1 MEMPSSCPDGFR
13 MDVTAAVLGIHECD
27 DSPSAYGILS
37 RTLQPPLRAVVRID
51 SAGQSTLEIP
61 VGIRLSAELTD
72 TAAHLLRPEVFGLRS
87 QFPTDAAVFPDSEVL
102 LLPYRVG
109 DATVAA
115 VLIGAGGAFGE
126 DGEPWRRLADAL
138 ARVERREQS
147 QQQLRA
153 ECELLRQRAE
163 ESEAMHTLGLA
174 TNRSLDLDEVLGL
187 VSRFART
194 LLGAHY
200 ATVSTVQNDTV
211 ELVASIGLHGE
222 QTGTD
227 ELAAQI
233 VEAAK
238 PLRIGG
244 PGANLDP
251 AGFPLHV
258 EQGMVVGLG
267 VPLTL
272 FGDTFGALV
281 VGYRRPYEVTA
292 RDIRLGISV
301 ATHAAV
307 AIGNARLHERVE
319 ERSTELSQAY
329 ARLDELTRAKER
341 FYNAVSHDL
350 RTPVGAIKGYSE
362 LMLEGLA
369 GELPERA
376 RRFVENSA
384 RAAEN
389 LLGLLNDLLD
399 FAKLQAN
406 RVDVELKPTDLQ
418 TVIDDA
424 LISVRPQA
432 EEKGLELGEPAIC
445 DLTLITD
452 GRRLRQILI
461 NLLSNAVKFT
471 KAGRVGLE
479 CDIGSER
486 VELSVFDTGPGI
498 SAEDQVRVFREFE
511 QIKGSVGTGL
521 GLPIC
526 ANLAT
531 LLGGSLH
538 VESELGKG
546 SRFVLRLPLEPDP
559 STMLVD
565 DVDASD
571 VPDDDVRP
579 AASDDGAEP
588 ATGRRGAVQVS

>member
-1 MEMPSSCPDGFR
+1 
-13 MDVTAAVLGIHECD
+13 MDVTAAVLGIHESD
-27 DSPSAYGILS
+27 DAHSAYSVIA
-37 RTLQPPLRAVVRID
+37 RTLQPPLHAVARID
-51 SAGQSTLEIP
+51 AAQNPTILIP
-61 VGIRLSAELTD
+61 LGTVLSAELTD

-87 QFPTDAAVFPDSEVL
+87 QFPTDASLFPDTDVL
-102 LLPYRVG
+102 FMPYRVG
-109 DATVAA
+109 DASATA
-115 VLIGAGGAFGE
+115 VLIGENGAFGE
-126 DGEPWRRLADAL
+126 DPEPWRRLADAL
-138 ARVERREQS
+138 ARLEAREQS
-147 QQQLRA
+147 QQKLRA
-153 ECELLRQRAE
+153 ECDLLRQRAE

-174 TNRSLDLDEVLGL
+174 TNRSLDPDEVLAL
-187 VSRFART
+187 VARFART

-200 ATVSTVQNDTV
+200 ATVSTVSNGAV
-211 ELVASIGLHGE
+211 ELVASIGLHGVHS
-222 QTGTD
+222 GAD
-227 ELAAQI
+227 ALSARV
-233 VEAAK
+233 VEAEK

-244 PGANLDP
+244 ASGSLQPDE
-251 AGFPLHV
+251 FPLHV
-258 EQGMVVGLG
+258 EQGMIVGLG

-292 RDIRLGISV
+292 RDVRLGISV

-319 ERSTELSQAY
+319 QRSGELAQAY
-329 ARLDELTRAKER
+329 AQLGEATRAKEQ

-376 RRFVENSA
+376 RRFIENSA

-406 RVDVELKPTDLQ
+406 RVEIDLKPTDLQ
-418 TVIDDA
+418 RVIDDA
-424 LISVRPQA
+424 LLSVRPQA
-432 EEKGLELGEPAIC
+432 DEKGLELGEPASC
-445 DLTLITD
+445 ELTLITD

-461 NLLSNAVKFT
+461 NLLGNAVKFT
-471 KAGRVGLE
+471 RTGRVGLE
-479 CDIGSER
+479 CNIASTH
-486 VELSVFDTGPGI
+486 VELGVFDTGPGI
-498 SAEDQVRVFREFE
+498 SPEDQVRVFREFE

-526 ANLAT
+526 ANLAS

-546 SRFVLRLPLEPDP
+546 SRFVLRLPLEPP
-559 STMLVD
+559 VVRAQAD
-565 DVDASD
+565 DDASAD
-571 VPDDDVRP
+571 ASGED
-579 AASDDGAEP
+579 AAAPIHSDDGAAP
-588 ATGRRGAVQVS
+588 ASGRRGTVQVS